1 MVVDCPQKIQYQT
14 WPEGLVAQGT
24 PQQVEH
30 RDQWVN
36 ESPEYHRIQ
45 ISNALETERR
55 GENFWEYCMYNDYT
69 YSCST

>member
-14 WPEGLVAQGT
+14 WPEGLVARGT

-45 ISNALETERR
+45 ISNTLETER
-55 GENFWEYCMYNDYT
+55 
-69 YSCST
+69 